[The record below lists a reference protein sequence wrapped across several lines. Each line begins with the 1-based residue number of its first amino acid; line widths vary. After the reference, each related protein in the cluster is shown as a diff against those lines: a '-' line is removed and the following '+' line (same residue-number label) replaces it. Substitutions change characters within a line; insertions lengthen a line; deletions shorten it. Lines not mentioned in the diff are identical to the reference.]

1 MSLGLQAVTKANV
14 MNFSTPSNSGINT
27 KSLTAP
33 ASQPNQ
39 VSSSFDIQSFED
51 LFANVPEKLS
61 ESSRLTRFEILWIQS
76 GKGSLTIDIND
87 IEFDGNV
94 IFCLLPG
101 QLRNLKSN
109 AKLEGYY
116 ISLCPEFLCLPE
128 SQIDFS
134 FLISQHNRGN
144 NFTMLHPDEETV
156 TEMGEIVL
164 KMNKEFQNAY
174 HMRSEILQGFLKIF
188 MIYLS
193 RKMESFV
200 SGSMCCK
207 DAEMVSRFMLLLKKE
222 FANKKKVAEY
232 ADELCVT
239 PNYLNQMVKRI
250 SGFSASYHIQ
260 QQIIIE
266 AKRLAIYSG
275 MRLKEIAD
283 FLGFD
288 DYAHFSKFF
297 KNYSGSN
304 FSSFK
309 KASAR

>member
-1 MSLGLQAVTKANV
+1 

-33 ASQPNQ
+33 SSQSNQ
-39 VSSSFDIQSFED
+39 MSSPFEIHSFED
-51 LFANVPEKLS
+51 ILANVPEKLS
-61 ESSRLTRFEILWIQS
+61 ESSRLTRFEILWIKS
-76 GKGSLTIDIND
+76 GKGSLTIDVND

-109 AKLEGYY
+109 AKMEGYY
-116 ISLCPEFLCLPE
+116 ISLCTEFLCLPE

-134 FLISQHNRGN
+134 FLIAQHNRGN
-144 NFTMLHPDEETV
+144 NFTMLHPDEETM
-156 TEMGEIVL
+156 TEMDEIVL
-164 KMNKEFQNAY
+164 KMNREFQNAY